1 MRCLRLL
8 LCSVVLVFALC
19 GRAQEFE
26 QTDSKNV
33 PEADRAKGA
42 VTYFLIDAS
51 GSMADKDA
59 EVEVSRLLTPIR
71 DADPTALVS
80 RTYFRASTWDA
91 CRASVT
97 IEGFVPAA
105 ESAAQ
110 KHSHEDDYTPSG
122 EALKAAILDAV
133 SRDAPANIYLV
144 SDEDQTPGCGV
155 DVCDVASALLPIEGI
170 TVQSIPVAGTKKSGH
185 DRLGCIGAAQGNFR
199 PAENLGNGKAG
210 SISPPSPWERWAW
223 LIGFLLVA
231 LSAAGYGMYDATK
244 AVDLDNDTQEARSL
258 REGVRVG
265 DQQAEAE
272 LAAKQDKLK
281 TEIEAR
287 LNSWANQ
294 RWWRLFVR
302 WFAHPKFWLSWLGAG
317 LLFVLVFSPSD
328 SKHLGMDIGKAQAA
342 AWGVLNTEFATA
354 FAVLWLATVFF
365 MTSQSQRSR
374 EAKRNYSIVMEE
386 AQRIQDAVD
395 AGERKAAFSEYDK
408 AWNAVASAKFP
419 DLPAPRS
426 WDVAQEE
433 DEMVPWDEAIF
444 EKAKVRVR
452 ELATTD
458 KLSVVSKPDELRERT
473 SVLKGLMD
481 TGPWWNSRWDLGVFV
496 SNLLVAGIIKEDRE
510 AWQGV
515 VASFERGD
523 PKLIRASLSA
533 LMPPQNAGNT

>member
-1 MRCLRLL
+1 MRGLRLL
-8 LCSVVLVFALC
+8 LCFAVLMFALF
-19 GRAQEFE
+19 GNAQEFE
-26 QTDSKNV
+26 QAGSNNV
-33 PEADRAKGA
+33 PEAGRTKSA

-59 EVEVSRLLTPIR
+59 EIEVSRLLKPIR

-80 RTYFRASTWDA
+80 RTYFRATTWDA

-97 IEGFVPAA
+97 IEGFVPAV
-105 ESAAQ
+105 ESLAQ
-110 KHSHEDDYTPSG
+110 KHLYEDDYTPSG
-122 EALKAAILDAV
+122 GALKAAILDAV

-170 TVQSIPVAGTKKSGH
+170 TVQSVPVAGTMKSGH
-185 DRLGCIGAAQGNFR
+185 DRLGCIGAAQGNVR
-199 PAENLGNGKAG
+199 PVESLTNGEAG
-210 SISPPSPWERWAW
+210 SISSPTPWERWAW
-223 LIGFLLVA
+223 LIGFALVA
-231 LSAAGYGMYDATK
+231 FSAAGYGMYDATK
-244 AVDLDNDTQEARSL
+244 AVDLDNDTQEARGL

-272 LAAKQDKLK
+272 LAAKQEKLK

-287 LNSWANQ
+287 LNSWANR
-294 RWWRLFVR
+294 RWWRVCVR
-302 WFAHPKFWLSWLGAG
+302 WIALPKFWPAWLGAG
-317 LLFVLVFSPSD
+317 LLFVLVFFPSD
-328 SKHLGMDIGKAQAA
+328 SEHLGMDIGNAQAA
-342 AWGVLNTEFATA
+342 AWGILNTEFATA

-365 MTSQSQRSR
+365 MTSQSQRRR

-433 DEMVPWDEAIF
+433 DEIVPWDEAMF

-452 ELATTD
+452 ELATID

-496 SNLLVAGIIKEDRE
+496 SNLLAADIIKEDRE
-510 AWQGV
+510 AWQSVV
-515 VASFERGD
+515 VAFERGD
-523 PKLIRASLSA
+523 LKLIRASLSA
-533 LMPPQNAGNT
+533 LMPPLNAGNT